1 MINFK
6 KKTFIGVAVTPENGL
21 EVAQIDFETRCLLR
35 YANAPLTYDSRQRVI
50 TDLDTFKETLLELL
64 ATIGAPAGSEIAVS
78 IPSVVFKINNY
89 PANYDEQY
97 LYSVIEED
105 LSNHTLF
112 KNDRPGIALCG
123 LKSESIQF
131 NNIAYSA
138 VQQQLLIEIACII
151 KELGHKL
158 IAIDTSVTTSLNALF
173 YSGRIEPIV
182 ANWLVLTIDNN
193 ACRILSM
200 HDHNLIDFFE
210 EIITIG
216 EVLGDEENYS
226 IVKEAI
232 NQLLSKLP
240 AKCLYVVSKTNII
253 QAEKLAEMLDFNG
266 QIIYQEGN
274 CFNTVPHIDIA
285 PEIEESLGKRVSFD
299 VIGAAIYS
307 SFESFSLVQ
316 LNLFNES
323 LGYIYTQEQPPTIKI
338 GQNTIKL
345 TTENLIKIFMALF
358 IVVLSV
364 VVLSALVL
372 TMLTKQNNE
381 KTNTITQEVAK
392 INEYIKKN
400 NDVSKEEFSEND
412 EIRIGLVA
420 NKLIYSYL
428 TIVGTETPKKL
439 WLTKLDLGDYITIE
453 GQADNLESI
462 FSFSKNIKEYNLKS
476 DVKLQKLALASKSS
490 SLKIDELESDDADL
504 VMSNLNADFYEFSIS
519 NAPKSLDEKTEDKK
533 SLDIPEL
540 EAIEQ

>member
-21 EVAQIDFETRCLLR
+21 EVAQVDFDTRCVLK
-35 YANAPLTYDSRQRVI
+35 YVNAPLVYDSRQRII
-50 TDLDTFKETLLELL
+50 TDLDTFKETLLDLL
-64 ATIGAPAGSEIAVS
+64 MAVGAPAGSEIAVS

-232 NQLLSKLP
+232 NPLLSKLP

-253 QAEKLAEMLDFNG
+253 QAEKLAEMLDFKG

-316 LNLFNES
+316 FNLFNES

-345 TTENLIKIFMALF
+345 TTENLIKIFMALS
-358 IVVLSV
+358 IVVVLV
-364 VVLSALVL
+364 VVLSTAIL
-372 TMLTKQNNE
+372 TTLTKQNKE
-381 KTNTITQEVAK
+381 KIDQITQEIAK
-392 INEYIKKN
+392 ISAFIKKN
-400 NDVSKEEFSEND
+400 KEVSSNIFDEND
-412 EIRIGLVA
+412 EIRTGLVT
-420 NKLIYSYL
+420 NKLIYSYF
-428 TIVGTETPKKL
+428 TIIGTETPKKL
-439 WLTKLDLGDYITIE
+439 WLTKLDLGDYVTIE

-504 VMSNLNADFYEFSIS
+504 IMSNLNADFYEFSIS

-533 SLDIPEL
+533 ILDIPEL
-540 EAIEQ
+540 EAIE

>member
-21 EVAQIDFETRCLLR
+21 EVAQVDFETRCVLK
-35 YANAPLTYDSRQRVI
+35 YVNAPLVYDSRQRII
-50 TDLDTFKETLLELL
+50 TDLDTFKETLLDLL
-64 ATIGAPAGSEIAVS
+64 MAVGAPAGSEIAVS

-182 ANWLVLTIDNN
+182 ANWLVLMIDNN

-232 NQLLSKLP
+232 NLLLSKLP

-274 CFNTVPHIDIA
+274 CFNTIPHIDIA

-345 TTENLIKIFMALF
+345 TTENLIKIFMALS
-358 IVVLSV
+358 IVVVLV
-364 VVLSALVL
+364 VVLSTAIL
-372 TMLTKQNNE
+372 TTLTKQNKE
-381 KTNTITQEVAK
+381 KIDQITQEIAK
-392 INEYIKKN
+392 INAFIKKN
-400 NDVSKEEFSEND
+400 KEVSSNIFDEND
-412 EIRIGLVA
+412 EIRTGLVT
-420 NKLIYSYL
+420 NKLIYSYF
-428 TIVGTETPKKL
+428 TIIGTETPKKL
-439 WLTKLDLGDYITIE
+439 WLTKLDLGDYVTIE

-504 VMSNLNADFYEFSIS
+504 IMSNLNADFYEFSIS

-533 SLDIPEL
+533 FLDIPEL
-540 EAIEQ
+540 EAIE